1 MKYFF
6 DANGQAEIDRN
17 ELIEFKAHGQSIYM
31 RKSVIRD
38 SGFYDFWLK
47 CMQDD
52 IVFDMDTISKNELLM
67 MCSVWDRSTET
78 VTEILSELHVWAEPL
93 LNNEGSH
100 IEVVRGYERDEDK
113 EAP

>member
-31 RKSVIRD
+31 RKSVMRD

-52 IVFDMDTISKNELLM
+52 IVFDI
-67 MCSVWDRSTET
+67 
-78 VTEILSELHVWAEPL
+78 H
-93 LNNEGSH
+93 G
-100 IEVVRGYERDEDK
+100 
-113 EAP
+113 

>member
-6 DANGQAEIDRN
+6 DANAQAEINRN

-31 RKSVIRD
+31 RESIMRD

-52 IVFDMDTISKNELLM
+52 IVFDMDTISKNELLK
-67 MCSVWDRSTET
+67 MCLAGNASSET
-78 VTEILSELHVWAEPL
+78 VTEILSELRMWAEPL
-93 LNNEGSH
+93 LNNERSH
-100 IEVVRGYERDEDK
+100 IEVVRGYERDE
-113 EAP
+113 